1 MENKTPRMRTISEA
15 VDLLKETDPCSAM
28 SYNAITNLCKTNQ
41 IKYIKIGRKFL
52 INYDYLLSFLG
63 KALD

>member
-15 VDLLKETDPCSAM
+15 VDLLKEADPSSAM
-28 SYNAITNLCKTNQ
+28 SYNAVTNLCKTNQ